1 MSRSRPT
8 LYLLFLLPFFTSSSH
23 LTCDDGIIRG
33 VNLGGWL
40 LLEPWITPVFFE
52 EVNVGDLQDQIVDE
66 WTYAEK
72 LEPQVYQERM
82 VGHWSSFLT
91 PGDLEDLV
99 TAGVSHVRIPVGD
112 LHLSLLT
119 PQC

>member
-72 LEPQVYQERM
+72 LDPQVFISLSDDCLETVMLPRSTRRE
-82 VGHWSSFLT
+82 WSDTGAPS
-91 PGDLEDLV
+91 
-99 TAGVSHVRIPVGD
+99 
-112 LHLSLLT
+112 
-119 PQC
+119 

>member
-1 MSRSRPT
+1 MLRSCPT
-8 LYLLFLLPFFTSSSH
+8 LCLLFLLPFFPPSSQLS
-23 LTCDDGIIRG
+23 CDDGIIRG

-52 EVNVGDLQDQIVDE
+52 EANVGALQDQIVDE

-99 TAGVSHVRIPVGD
+99 TAGVSHVRIPLGHH
-112 LHLSLLT
+112 HLSLLT
-119 PQC
+119 VN

>member
-1 MSRSRPT
+1 MF
-8 LYLLFLLPFFTSSSH
+8 LLFLLSFFMPSSQLS
-23 LTCDDGIIRG
+23 CDDGIIRG

-52 EVNVGDLQDQIVDE
+52 EVNLGDLQDQIVDE

-72 LEPQVYQERM
+72 LDPEVYQERM
-82 VGHWSSFLT
+82 VGHWRTFLT
-91 PGDLEDLV
+91 AADLADLV

-112 LHLSLLT
+112 HHLPPSL
-119 PQC
+119 PAHC